1 MHNRKEKQ
9 SKIENI
15 GLGETF
21 LFLYVSAMD
30 ELINSHIFGY

>member
-9 SKIENI
+9 NNIEDI

-21 LFLYVSAMD
+21 FFLYVSAMD

>member
-15 GLGETF
+15 ELGEAF